1 VSDFSPLAFANINS
15 LHVLCARLHLYS
27 SIYLFV
33 PDFTGRSFGQ
43 IDELFHRKIPA
54 RRFKSTVCDGN
65 YGNSVAVTSAHNIVT
80 AEREA

>member
-1 VSDFSPLAFANINS
+1 MPLLISTAYMFFALGCI
-15 LHVLCARLHLYS
+15 CTAG
-27 SIYLFV
+27 IYLFV